1 MARFLIIKVSVKA
14 ELRIASEGVFL
25 YSPSQEL
32 SIGYSVYPISK
43 EVCTMKNHLRIVLA
57 ILIAAGLVSC
67 VEQGGL
73 KAGTATGKSMLQLIP
88 ANCRAVF
95 MIDVHRALTTD
106 AAAKALKDEKMKQKY
121 DEFAKMAGLDPMKD
135 VYYLAVGVTRAPAAT
150 DREGAIVLNLRY
162 QKEQLLAKL
171 KEAAKD
177 LREETYNGLTIYT
190 SLDAAKP
197 GKMAQAGA
205 FLDDSNIVI
214 GNDKT
219 VRAVIDVFQK
229 KADSVLKNAE
239 MGKVLK
245 AVNTSAVVWGAI
257 IVPSDMIKKAAEQN
271 PMLKPLEGVTG
282 LAMSFD
288 YVNMSLIAEVQSLGG
303 TKEQNKQLADT
314 LNGLKAMGSAAA
326 SKEPAL
332 LDLLNTLEI
341 TSGADYVKLYASVQS
356 ELMEKVQKMAQEKL
370 GSKVSFGTPTTKEE
384 KKEEKKP
391 ETEIKK

>member
-1 MARFLIIKVSVKA
+1 
-14 ELRIASEGVFL
+14 
-25 YSPSQEL
+25 
-32 SIGYSVYPISK
+32 
-43 EVCTMKNHLRIVLA
+43 MKNHLRIVLA

-73 KAGTATGKSMLQLIP
+73 KAGAATGKSMLQLIP

-106 AAAKALKDEKMKQKY
+106 AAAKALKDGKMKQKY
-121 DEFAKMAGLDPMKD
+121 DDFVKMAGLDPMKD

-171 KEAAKD
+171 KEAAKN

-197 GKMAQAGA
+197 GKMAPAGA

-326 SKEPAL
+326 SKEPVL

-341 TSGADYVKLYASVQS
+341 TSGADHVKLYAAVRS
-356 ELMEKVQKMAQEKL
+356 ELLEKVQKMAQEKL
-370 GSKVSFGTPTTKEE
+370 GGMVSFGTPSPKEE
-384 KKEEKKP
+384 KKEEKKAEP
-391 ETEIKK
+391 GIKK